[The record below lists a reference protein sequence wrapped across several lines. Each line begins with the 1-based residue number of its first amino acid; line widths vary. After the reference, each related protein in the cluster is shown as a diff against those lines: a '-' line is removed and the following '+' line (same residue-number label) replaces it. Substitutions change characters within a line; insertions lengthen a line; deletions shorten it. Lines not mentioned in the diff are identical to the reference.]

1 VLAACGMTGE
11 RGTTPGVDDDR
22 RQLINDL
29 LQALDTRQVVEGT
42 RLIELMRMEQ
52 NLLDSLALVRRLID
66 SLVRNAGLG

>member
-1 VLAACGMTGE
+1 MCARGMRHE